1 MEDFQDD
8 WPEVTISSLEH
19 WSYCPRQCALIAIEQ
34 VWDENQFTIR
44 GTLAHEKVDAGDRE
58 VMRGVHVV
66 RAIPLWSDRLGL
78 SGKAD
83 LIEFRPEGPYPVEY
97 KVGRRRGAHA
107 EIQLCAQ
114 ALCLEEMLQTA
125 VPRGAVFHHAER
137 RRYEVVF
144 DAALRAQT
152 EATIAAVR
160 EMLRT
165 QTLPKA
171 PNDAR
176 CPRCSLINACL
187 PGVVAERSRLGG
199 LQGTLYRAWEAEPP
213 DSIWGRAVPPVG
225 AFAVSHEQDG
235 EQPQGWEEDGDA

>member
-1 MEDFQDD
+1 VVDVVEDWLDEA
-8 WPEVTISSLEH
+8 PEVTISALEH
-19 WSYCPRQCALIAIEQ
+19 WSYCPRQCALIYVEQ

-44 GTLAHEKVDAGDRE
+44 GTVAHEKVDAGDRE
-58 VMRGVHVV
+58 IMRGVHLV
-66 RAIPLWSDRLGL
+66 RAIPLWSERLGL

-83 LIEFRPEGPYPVEY
+83 LVEFRPQGPYPVEY
-97 KVGRRRGAHA
+97 KVGRRRGEHA

-137 RRYEVVF
+137 RRYEVEF
-144 DAALRAQT
+144 DAALRART
-152 EATIAAVR
+152 EATVAAVR

-165 QTLPKA
+165 QNLPQA

-199 LQGTLYRAWEAEPP
+199 LQGTLYRLWEAEPP
-213 DSIWGRAVPPVG
+213 DAVWGRAAP
-225 AFAVSHEQDG
+225 AAVIAEDEEGDG
-235 EQPQGWEEDGDA
+235 VEDDDA